1 MALNLPIPDWHGRV
15 VWIVGA
21 SSGIGRATA
30 AALHALGATVAVSA
44 RNAVVLQRFV
54 QEHPG
59 SIALPVDVT
68 DAAGVT
74 RAAQALRQQAG
85 RIDLVFACAGYY
97 KAQRATE
104 FDLGEMLRHQSVNYV
119 GSLHVLD
126 AVLPTM
132 LAEGQGH
139 ISLMGSV
146 AGYRGLPQAL
156 AYGPTKAALNNLAEV
171 MFLDLRE
178 RGLGVSIVNP
188 GFVETPL
195 TAQNRF
201 PMPGLMTPEAAAEQ
215 IVKGW
220 AAGRFEIHFPWRFT
234 LGLKALQH
242 VWHSLY
248 FAAVHRATGL

>member
-1 MALNLPIPDWHGRV
+1 MALNPTFSDWRGRV

-30 AALHALGATVAVSA
+30 VALHRRGAVVAVSA
-44 RNAVVLQRFV
+44 RNEAALQRFV
-54 QEHPG
+54 AEHPG
-59 SIALPVDVT
+59 SIALPVDIT
-68 DAAGVT
+68 DLDSVVNAERQL
-74 RAAQALRQQAG
+74 RAHTG
-85 RIDLVFACAGYY
+85 HIDLVFACAGYY
-97 KAQRATE
+97 KAQRATA
-104 FDLGEMLRHQSVNYV
+104 FDLADMLRHQSVNY
-119 GSLHVLD
+119 GGTLHVLH
-126 AVLPTM
+126 AVLPNM
-132 LAEGQGH
+132 LAEGRGH

-195 TAQNRF
+195 TSQNRF
-201 PMPGLMTPEAAAEQ
+201 HMPALMTPEAASEQ

-220 AAGRFEIHFPWRFT
+220 EAGRFEIHFPRRFT
-234 LGLKALQH
+234 LGLKAMRYFG
-242 VWHSLY
+242 HSLY
-248 FAAVHRATGL
+248 FAAVHKATGL